1 MKEFTVLEI
10 GEMVP
15 AFEEEL
21 IVILFGETAPPELRA
36 ISVVHDYQAS
46 DLDEVVLQA
55 GTRLQLGD
63 QLYTVLEVG
72 NAANANFQELGH
84 VAIYMKK
91 GDEALLPGSIL
102 VEPAIFPHLK
112 AGDSLRI
119 LND

>member
-1 MKEFTVLEI
+1 MKEFRVVEI

-21 IVILFGETAPPELRA
+21 IVILFGETAPPELRV

-46 DLDEVVLQA
+46 HLDEVVLKV
-55 GTRLQLGD
+55 GTKLYLGD
-63 QLYTVLEVG
+63 QEYTILDVG
-72 NAANANFQELGH
+72 NVANANFQELGH
-84 VAIYMKK
+84 IAIYMKK
-91 GDEALLPGSIL
+91 GDEPLLPGSIL

-112 AGDSLRI
+112 VGDRLRI

>member
-21 IVILFGETAPPELRA
+21 ILILFGETAPPELRA

-46 DLDEVVLQA
+46 DLEEVVLKV

-63 QLYTVLEVG
+63 QEYTVLDVG

-91 GDEALLPGSIL
+91 GEEALLPGSIL
-102 VEPAIFPHLK
+102 VGPAVFPHLK